1 VLLRCGNDAAKAD
14 IWACGVVLFTLVA
27 GLFPFNYKD
36 TSLYHMIRQ
45 GRQLDDRCIFNF
57 ISTVL
62 Y

>member
-1 VLLRCGNDAAKAD
+1 LRVEVLLRCGNDAAKAD

-45 GRQLDDRCIFNF
+45 GR
-57 ISTVL
+57 
-62 Y
+62 